1 MSLINYASPWISDDS
16 NTKKRAPT
24 IRKMAK
30 NPIANDSGGEPAEY
44 TNTPSGPST
53 ANAPLSLDE
62 VQSYQTDNGNKVA
75 ALLDKMTTLDS
86 ENDGAHLANFS
97 PMPPPDMNSKNPN
110 PYVKKQ
116 DNLYDTSDSSSPPT
130 KYNYVS
136 DDRGLGNLTNY
147 HNGYTETPLFQKTNP
162 YYSKMGI
169 SNSGSGYVS
178 NGIDNKL
185 MERINYMVR
194 LLEEQQHEK
203 TANITEEFLLYT
215 FLGVF
220 VIYVVD
226 TFSRN
231 GKYVR

>member
-1 MSLINYASPWISDDS
+1 M
-16 NTKKRAPT
+16 
-24 IRKMAK
+24 
-30 NPIANDSGGEPAEY
+30 
-44 TNTPSGPST
+44 
-53 ANAPLSLDE
+53 SLDE
-62 VQSYQTDNGNKVA
+62 VQSYQSEKNTKVHELLNKMSTIDA
-75 ALLDKMTTLDS
+75 

-97 PMPPPDMNSKNPN
+97 PLSPPIVNSNSQYTQKQSN
-110 PYVKKQ
+110 PYEDS
-116 DNLYDTSDSSSPPT
+116 DNVANNAKST
-130 KYNYVS
+130 YVYSS

-147 HNGYTETPLFQKTNP
+147 QNTYENKLLFQKNKP
-162 YYSKMGI
+162 YYANMGI
-169 SNSGSGYVS
+169 P

-185 MERINYMVR
+185 MERINYMVH

-203 TANITEEFLLYT
+203 TANVTEEFLLYT

>member
-1 MSLINYASPWISDDS
+1 MSLLTYASTWTSDEG
-16 NTKKRAPT
+16 NPKKRTST
-24 IRKMAK
+24 IRKNVKTSNIM
-30 NPIANDSGGEPAEY
+30 NDSGGEPGEY
-44 TNTPSGPST
+44 TTPT
-53 ANAPLSLDE
+53 NAPTSNDSPMSLDE
-62 VQSYQTDNGNKVA
+62 VQSYQSEKNTKVHELLNKMSTIDA
-75 ALLDKMTTLDS
+75 

-97 PMPPPDMNSKNPN
+97 PLSPPIVNSNSQYTQKQSN
-110 PYVKKQ
+110 PYE
-116 DNLYDTSDSSSPPT
+116 DSENVANNAKST
-130 KYNYVS
+130 YVYSS

-147 HNGYTETPLFQKTNP
+147 QNTYENKLLFQKNKP
-162 YYSKMGI
+162 YYANMGI
-169 SNSGSGYVS
+169 P

-185 MERINYMVR
+185 MERINYMVH

-203 TANITEEFLLYT
+203 TANVTEEFLLYT